1 MSELDIS
8 YSGYAVRYELNE
20 KLSEGLGNPVYEYWV
35 TSPDDETLR
44 EFGSAASAHRDAR
57 AFARTCFVYGGHEF
71 PQTTEMIPTSI
82 VAVGKQCVSSYLVLI
97 QGLSAVEAGEL
108 LDLDQATVSQY
119 ISNFAHL
126 NR

>member
-1 MSELDIS
+1 
-8 YSGYAVRYELNE
+8 VNE

-35 TSPDDETLR
+35 TGPDDETLR

-71 PQTTEMIPTSI
+71 PQTTEMIPTPI
-82 VAVGKQCVSSYLVLI
+82 VAIGKQCVGSYLLVT
-97 QGLSAVEAGEL
+97 QDLSSTEVGEL
-108 LDLDQATVSQY
+108 LNVEPNTVSQY
-119 ISNFAHL
+119 VSNFAHL